1 MIRSLPALISTMF
14 WMTSSPL
21 GRNDLFLPC
30 RKYTTWK
37 QLHNQSFAFV
47 WICIPTG
54 LATALQIKR

>member
-1 MIRSLPALISTMF
+1 MLWIISN
-14 WMTSSPL
+14 PL
-21 GRNDLFLPC
+21 DRNDLFLPC